1 MLATVVALCNAA
13 GLTSLALRGKGVA
26 LMRRILVVL
35 TMALVMAALMLAMA
49 MPAFASHQGGAAGEC
64 GPPGQS
70 HQEAAKEPGESTPE
84 AWGGKKESVPPGQ
97 SASEQCAPGH
107 NT

>member
-1 MLATVVALCNAA
+1 M
-13 GLTSLALRGKGVA
+13 K
-26 LMRRILVVL
+26 RILLLL
-35 TMALVMAALMLAMA
+35 TVAFVTAVMMLAMA

-70 HQEAAKEPGESTPE
+70 HNEAAKEPGESTPE
-84 AWGGKKESVPPGQ
+84 AWGKKEPVPPGQ

-107 NT
+107 

>member
-1 MLATVVALCNAA
+1 M
-13 GLTSLALRGKGVA
+13 
-26 LMRRILVVL
+26 MRRILRVMAV
-35 TMALVMAALMLAMA
+35 ALVVAAMMLAMA

-70 HQEAAKEPGESTPE
+70 HNEAAKEPGESTPE

-107 NT
+107 DT